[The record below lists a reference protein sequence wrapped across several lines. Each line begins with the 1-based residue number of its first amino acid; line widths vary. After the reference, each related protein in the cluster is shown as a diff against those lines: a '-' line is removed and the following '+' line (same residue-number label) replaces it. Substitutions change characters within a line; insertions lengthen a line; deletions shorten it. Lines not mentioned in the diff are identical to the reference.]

1 MKHPF
6 IFTILTAAAVFSLT
20 DCSKKQE
27 IPAEEIIELDNY
39 AHDHRWYYFTS
50 DGFELTRLPQKAGIS
65 SLKPWTETLRVS
77 DANTS
82 ADSQGFMVVNR
93 LGVLL
98 FNGKGEPVLIQDK
111 SLFSNSTAGNLIF
124 SDNKAYFSLTRNSFF
139 NKDAGKNLDS
149 RDRPYL
155 IRISDNS
162 KSLMPAVT
170 YGDLKLENGEEVT
183 GNYFDGSDW
192 LASIKN
198 TENNKTQF
206 RYIKWTPSTNLENL
220 GPKTQNDKLS
230 LEESSEKSFRNASF
244 MDQFST
250 SPVRLKNLLK
260 SIPSDFAFNITV
272 KNAGGISPRH
282 YTNHSSK
289 GATSASAIIADG
301 WICTV
306 FADGTSY
313 FNGAL
318 HNRQILNKGK
328 TIAFRLPKL
337 PKNYIYDSFCIS
349 DGFMIVSWEE
359 SDFYKTGRSGFLVI
373 DLGNIFYNELPSLTG
388 K

>member
-6 IFTILTAAAVFSLT
+6 IFSILTAAAIFSLT

-27 IPAEEIIELDNY
+27 TVADEIIELDNY
-39 AHDHRWYYFTS
+39 AHDHRWYYFTN
-50 DGFELTRLPQKAGIS
+50 DGFELTKLPQKAGIA
-65 SLKPWTETLRVS
+65 SLKPWTETLRIS

-98 FNGKGEPVLIQDK
+98 FNGKGDPVLIQDK
-111 SLFSNSTAGNLIF
+111 NLFSNSTAGNLIF
-124 SDNKAYFSLTRNSFF
+124 SDNRAYFSLTRNSFF
-139 NKDAGKNLDS
+139 NKEAGKNLDLN
-149 RDRPYL
+149 DRPYL
-155 IRISDNS
+155 VRISGNS

-170 YGDLKLENGEEVT
+170 YGDLQLEKGEEVT
-183 GNYFDGSDW
+183 GNFFDGSDW

-198 TENNKTQF
+198 TENNRTQF
-206 RYIKWTPSTNLENL
+206 RYIKWSPSTNLENL
-220 GPKTQNDKLS
+220 GPKTQSDKVN
-230 LEESSEKSFRNASF
+230 LEESSEKSFRNANF
-244 MDQFST
+244 MDKFST
-250 SPVRLKNLLK
+250 SPVRLRNLLK

-289 GATSASAIIADG
+289 GATSANAIIADG

-349 DGFMIVSWEE
+349 DGFMVVSWEE
-359 SDFYKTGRSGFLVI
+359 SDFYKTGRSGFIVI
-373 DLGNIFYNELPSLTG
+373 DLGNIFYNELPALTG